1 MHPFTQQQLYQV
13 RNKIDIN
20 KLISDQLH
28 LERQFNGM
36 WRFKC
41 PLCQQFNTATQT
53 KTNLSRCFSCQ
64 KNFNTIDLVIYSKK
78 LNFIP
83 SVNFLLALLDTKIQH
98 KNNHSGNVGQKEMN
112 VMNKESALQAI
123 EKMKQILT

>member
-1 MHPFTQQQLYQV
+1 MHPFTKQQLYQV
-13 RNKIDIN
+13 RNAIDIN
-20 KLISDQLH
+20 LLISDQLH

-78 LNFIP
+78 INFIP
-83 SVNFLLALLDTKIQH
+83 SVNFLLSLLDTKIQH
-98 KNNHSGNVGQKEMN
+98 KQSDNFRPKEIN
-112 VMNKESALQAI
+112 LIDKESALKAI
-123 EKMKQILT
+123 EKMKQLLK